1 MIHLLGVRHHGAGS
15 ARSVRAA
22 LIRLQPDLVLIEGP
36 PEADGL
42 IAQVTHPDMRLPLA
56 MMVHT
61 PVSKDKEPQV
71 AFYPFA
77 EFSPEWQ
84 AMCYAVNHDV
94 PVRFMDLPQAYQML
108 EPAPVADALVQ
119 DDTTDTDDEA
129 KQDAPQA
136 DADIAEAL
144 IQIRPVDPIGLLAQA
159 AGYQDS
165 ERFWEHLVEQQV
177 DASDVFEVLGD
188 AMAAVREHIEHDQ
201 PEQLTQTAEAIREAR
216 REAWMRKTLR
226 EAERKG
232 YQQIVVVCGAWHV
245 PALRDLKTTRKDD
258 TALLKG
264 LPKVKTVA
272 SWIAWTHGRLARASG
287 YGAGIDAPGWYAHL
301 WHYYQQADQ
310 HNMPVDTEQLV
321 AHWLTRFAHAL
332 RADGQDASSA
342 QVIDAIRL
350 IQALV
355 VMRGRQLPDLDD
367 LQEAIVSVLYQ
378 GQVLPQPILDQL
390 LIDERL
396 GAVPEGLGDLPLQ
409 QDFNQQ
415 CKSLRLKIDVE
426 EKYITLDLRTP
437 FDLQKSQFLH
447 QLTSLGLRWGRAE
460 SAGQR
465 GSFKETWRLRW
476 QPEDAMT
483 LSEAALW
490 GQTVQRAAHNRLLQR
505 SQSQQDLAQMAAY
518 IEQAL
523 LADLTDILPILLE
536 RLNNLSAKQHD
547 PLGLIDALTPLV
559 NAERYGSVR
568 QFDTEV
574 LRHVMLQFVVRICI
588 SLPST
593 CLQLNDEVAAQ
604 RVGELQQL
612 AQLIDR
618 MDQAAC
624 TEAWHEVLARL
635 IELEG
640 VHGQIAGWCCRMA
653 REAELID
660 VDDARRRF
668 ARALS
673 VGHVPEQS
681 AHWFEG
687 FISGQ
692 ALSLIHDDAL
702 WQLVDDWLM
711 QLPEDQL
718 IQLLPLLRR
727 TTASFEQAERQQLAE
742 RASQAG
748 GPRAQVAVSGEI
760 DLDRAALTL
769 PLLRTILLAGVAEH
783 V

>member
-1 MIHLLGVRHHGAGS
+1 
-15 ARSVRAA
+15 
-22 LIRLQPDLVLIEGP
+22 
-36 PEADGL
+36 
-42 IAQVTHPDMRLPLA
+42 
-56 MMVHT
+56 
-61 PVSKDKEPQV
+61 
-71 AFYPFA
+71 
-77 EFSPEWQ
+77 
-84 AMCYAVNHDV
+84 
-94 PVRFMDLPQAYQML
+94 
-108 EPAPVADALVQ
+108 
-119 DDTTDTDDEA
+119 
-129 KQDAPQA
+129 
-136 DADIAEAL
+136 
-144 IQIRPVDPIGLLAQA
+144 
-159 AGYQDS
+159 
-165 ERFWEHLVEQQV
+165 
-177 DASDVFEVLGD
+177 
-188 AMAAVREHIEHDQ
+188 
-201 PEQLTQTAEAIREAR
+201 
-216 REAWMRKTLR
+216 
-226 EAERKG
+226 
-232 YQQIVVVCGAWHV
+232 
-245 PALRDLKTTRKDD
+245 
-258 TALLKG
+258 
-264 LPKVKTVA
+264 
-272 SWIAWTHGRLARASG
+272 
-287 YGAGIDAPGWYAHL
+287 
-301 WHYYQQADQ
+301 
-310 HNMPVDTEQLV
+310 MPVDTEQLV

-378 GQVLPQPILDQL
+378 GQVLPQPILDLL

-742 RASQAG
+742 PEGHGRRWLCRARLIWIGQ
-748 GPRAQVAVSGEI
+748 R
-760 DLDRAALTL
+760 
-769 PLLRTILLAGVAEH
+769 
-783 V
+783 